1 MATIH
6 ILIVNNNVI
15 NISSIRNIINK
26 DTDDNDN
33 NKNNDNVL
41 LYFFFN
47 YNDV

>member
-6 ILIVNNNVI
+6 IIVNTNVI

-33 NKNNDNVL
+33 NDNNDNVL